1 METTTSMKMKKA
13 IFIIFSLLL
22 STVSIY
28 AQTWEFIGLD
38 SLVVKQ
44 IYVSGDTIWAGTSH
58 RVGNQD
64 KSGLYKSIDAG
75 KYWFRLDSS
84 LGMGHVS
91 FLDVDELNTN
101 IIYIIKGITAYGNA
115 GIFYR
120 TTDGGESWDVA
131 QNITQ
136 NVIKW
141 FGISPFNK
149 SEIYFISDGF
159 INILYR
165 STDAGENWKVIGSF
179 PADSHGNRVAIA
191 LDLLHDS
198 TLYASV
204 STDLL
209 GEYFYKS
216 TNKGDSWLYVS
227 SPPSWPVIFTDYF
240 IPYRIYL
247 FPEPYVSNDGG
258 LIWFLADSGLTGTPY
273 YLSFY
278 QDEETTK
285 LYYLRRDGLYSSKN
299 DSIYWQLIENSET
312 LPLNVGSGGFNSGD
326 VGMINIFINTDN
338 DIIYIGTAQG
348 VYKSSVLT
356 SVKDKIENII
366 NNLSLRQNY
375 PNPFNSSTVI
385 EYQIIS
391 RANVSLKIYD
401 ILGNELATLVDEE
414 QPAGNYKV
422 TFDIG
427 IIRSYNFTS
436 GVYIYEIQAGGYVSS
451 RKMIYLK

>member
-1 METTTSMKMKKA
+1 MKKA
-13 IFIIFSLLL
+13 ILIIFSLLF
-22 STVSIY
+22 SSSAIY
-28 AQTWEFIGLD
+28 AQTWEFVGLD

-84 LGMGHVS
+84 LGIGQVS

-101 IIYIIKGITAYGNA
+101 IIYIIKGISVYGNA

-120 TTDGGESWDVA
+120 TTDGGESWDVV

-136 NVIKW
+136 NIIKW
-141 FGISPFNK
+141 ISISPYNK

-165 STDAGENWKVIGSF
+165 STDGGENWEEIGSF
-179 PADSHGNRVAIA
+179 PSDSHGNRVAIA

-209 GEYFYKS
+209 GEFFYKS

-278 QDEETTK
+278 QDEEKTK

-299 DSIYWQLIENSET
+299 DSIYWQLIEDSES
-312 LPLNVGSGGFNSGD
+312 LPLNIGSGGFNSGD
-326 VGMINIFINTDN
+326 VGMINIFINIDN

-356 SVKDKIENII
+356 IVKDKIENII

-375 PNPFNSSTVI
+375 PNPFNSSTTI
-385 EYQIIS
+385 EYQINRS
-391 RANVSLKIYD
+391 SFVSLKVYD
-401 ILGNELATLVDEE
+401 VLGNEIVTLVNKE
-414 QPAGNYKV
+414 QPTGKYYI
-422 TFDIG
+422 TFNVETIEKSNLASG
-427 IIRSYNFTS
+427 I
-436 GVYIYEIQAGGYVSS
+436 YIYQLYTGTNLLS
-451 RKMIYLK
+451 RKMAYIK